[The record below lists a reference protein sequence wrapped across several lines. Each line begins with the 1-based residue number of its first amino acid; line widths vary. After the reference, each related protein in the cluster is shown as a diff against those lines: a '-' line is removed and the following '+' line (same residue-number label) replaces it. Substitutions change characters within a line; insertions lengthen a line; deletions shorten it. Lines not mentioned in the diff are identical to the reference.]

1 MAATAALDPH
11 YCRAVR
17 AVSTRFGRA
26 RRLPLY
32 YAVMATV
39 LEISLWVGAG
49 LWIVFLL
56 QFIINWILVP
66 DLRKVTCTPPDRWP
80 LVSIVVPAR
89 DEERGVRAAVTSFCK
104 QDYPAFEVIVV
115 DDRSTDA
122 TPRILAELQADFE
135 HLTVVKGQE
144 PPEGWLGKPNA
155 LEIGRKHAKGEWL
168 LFVDADVVY
177 APDLLRRALRY
188 ALREQAGMLFLY
200 PRLTTGEV
208 LEAVTMSTLYLAA
221 FAACPMFLV
230 SRTKNKLLALG
241 GGVFNLVRRDALE
254 ASGAFESLRN
264 AVVDDVGMGRVV
276 KAAGYRQAVALA
288 GALIRIR
295 MYGGFCDTV
304 EGFSKNAYPM
314 FRRHWWLLPIP
325 VFVGALVSLLP
336 YVGFASALAGGSVSV
351 PASISLACMH
361 VILAV
366 LALRFRQSWCIV
378 FLNPVRE
385 LSWWWI
391 LLRSFIRYRRHGVV
405 WRGRTYGS
413 SV

>member
-1 MAATAALDPH
+1 MAA
-11 YCRAVR
+11 V
-17 AVSTRFGRA
+17 F
-26 RRLPLY
+26 
-32 YAVMATV
+32 
-39 LEISLWVGAG
+39 EILLWIGAG

-66 DLRKVTCTPPDRWP
+66 DIRKVTCAAPAEWP

-89 DEERGVRAAVTSFCK
+89 NEEREIRKAVTSFCT
-104 QDYPAFEVIVV
+104 QDYAALEVIVV
-115 DDRSTDA
+115 DDGSTDA
-122 TPRILAELQADFE
+122 TPRILAELQARFG
-135 HLTVVKGQE
+135 HLTVVKGQD

-177 APDLLRRALRY
+177 APDLLRRVIPY
-188 ALREQAGMLFLY
+188 VLRERAGMLFLY

-208 LEAVTMSTLYLAA
+208 LEAAAMSTLYLAA
-221 FAACPMFLV
+221 FAVCPMFLV
-230 SRTKNKLLALG
+230 SRTKSKLLALG

-254 ASGAFESLRN
+254 AGGAFESLRN

-288 GALIRIR
+288 GPLIRIR
-295 MYGGFCDTV
+295 MYDGFGETV

-325 VFVGALVSLLP
+325 VVVGALVSLLP
-336 YVGFASALAGGSVSV
+336 YAGFALALAGGSVSV

-366 LALRFRQSWCIV
+366 LALRFRQSWCIA

-385 LSWWWI
+385 LCWWWI
-391 LLRSFIRYRRHGVV
+391 ILRSFVRYRRHGVV